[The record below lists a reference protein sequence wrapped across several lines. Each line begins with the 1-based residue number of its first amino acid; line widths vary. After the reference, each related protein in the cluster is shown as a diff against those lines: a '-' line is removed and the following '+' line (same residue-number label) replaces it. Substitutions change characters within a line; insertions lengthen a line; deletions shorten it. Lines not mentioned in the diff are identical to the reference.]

1 MKFTSRKFKLLGLA
15 VIKQQTD
22 GVYVRG
28 HHRFWVQLWE
38 WKAKTYFL
46 SEIINSFI
54 IVITLGGIEKIKTKK
69 KKKKWQQNSLN
80 NHISAKIYLALQ
92 NLHFSPQKAP

>member
-1 MKFTSRKFKLLGLA
+1 MKITSRKFKLLGLA

-28 HHRFWVQLWE
+28 HHRFWVQLCE
-38 WKAKTYFL
+38 WKAKTYFCPR
-46 SEIINSFI
+46 SYFI

-80 NHISAKIYLALQ
+80 NHITAKIYLALQ

>member
-1 MKFTSRKFKLLGLA
+1 MCAGIIGFGCNSENERLN
-15 VIKQQTD
+15 I
-22 GVYVRG
+22 
-28 HHRFWVQLWE
+28 
-38 WKAKTYFL
+38 FL

-69 KKKKWQQNSLN
+69 KKKWQQNSLN
-80 NHISAKIYLALQ
+80 NHITAKIYLALQ